1 MTVLQRTD
9 LTTSQKIQCAAAAV
23 AGQHAHGSKT
33 ALSERYEISR
43 PTVYAVGAA
52 AESVLRSHFESP
64 LLQGAAVDVRVDDAQ
79 LRRAVVALRVLA
91 PNAIRPIEDL
101 VPLLYPGVKVSY
113 GTIQQMLVEAEGR
126 AARFNAQVSL
136 GGVEA
141 GALDEM
147 FSQGEP
153 VLAGVDLDSG
163 YLFGLSLSATRDG
176 EAWAELLREGQAQGL
191 GLSVVVKD
199 AAKGIAAGVSE
210 VFPRAE
216 QRDDC
221 FHVLYEMHKVRRRL
235 ERRAYAAIE
244 REGEALGRLGKI
256 RAYDKERRRKAKRE
270 LSSARR
276 GCAEAIERFD
286 EFEAA
291 MDTLRGALECVDI
304 HTGELHRPEHVE
316 ALIEQ
321 VARRIESLG
330 VGKCTKLA
338 KYLRNRAPGLAL
350 AQKSVLP
357 RLEALAE
364 PWSAQAVSLA
374 CLCWYLVRALHK
386 RPARARHRA
395 LSRHLLAAYGALQDQ
410 TRRGERIAARG
421 CRGGAAPAPSRLECH
436 RGVQCGIT
444 PLSLRPQGRHS
455 GLSRPVPRLVQSAHA
470 ALGTAQG
477 DQRSPVPDRTAG
489 PRLAHAARLSALAD
503 TALIHGRCR
512 ALASLDTPD
521 PEHCVPRDRP
531 ARVCKDE
538 LPHFDRCLAV
548 HPYISG
554 LRFESS
560 TSRRCW
566 TKCRTRMAPSC
577 GPAAKSWTGIEQ
589 SSGLGLGAR
598 RRSDSA
604 V

>member
-52 AESVLRSHFESP
+52 AQSVLRSHFESP

-113 GTIQQMLVEAEGR
+113 GTIQHMLVEAEGR

-176 EAWAELLREGQAQGL
+176 EAWAGLLREGQAQGL

-221 FHVLYEMHKVRRRL
+221 FHVLYEMNKVRRRM

-256 RAYDKERRRKAKRE
+256 RAYDKERRHKAKRE

-286 EFEAA
+286 AFEAA
-291 MDTLRGALECVDI
+291 LDTLRGALECVDI
-304 HTGELHRPEHVE
+304 HTGELQKWTP
-316 ALIEQ
+316 
-321 VARRIESLG
+321 RIG
-330 VGKCTKLA
+330 QCGKW
-338 KYLRNRAPGLAL
+338 N
-350 AQKSVLP
+350 LP
-357 RLEALAE
+357 RV
-364 PWSAQAVSLA
+364 SGCQIAVSLVEVHRIRGA
-374 CLCWYLVRALHK
+374 SVQCAVTAPGVVEAEVAGETCPKLGGRFVGTQVHVLVL
-386 RPARARHRA
+386 
-395 LSRHLLAAYGALQDQ
+395 D
-410 TRRGERIAARG
+410 
-421 CRGGAAPAPSRLECH
+421 AAPQTLDEHVVHP
-436 RGVQCGIT
+436 
-444 PLSLRPQGRHS
+444 
-455 GLSRPVPRLVQSAHA
+455 
-470 ALGTAQG
+470 
-477 DQRSPVPDRTAG
+477 
-489 PRLAHAARLSALAD
+489 SALAIHAD
-503 TALIHGRCR
+503 RNGVAL
-512 ALASLDTPD
+512 
-521 PEHCVPRDRP
+521 EHVGERLTG
-531 ARVCKDE
+531 E
-538 LPHFDRCLAV
+538 L
-548 HPYISG
+548 
-554 LRFESS
+554 
-560 TSRRCW
+560 
-566 TKCRTRMAPSC
+566 
-577 GPAAKSWTGIEQ
+577 GPLVGIED
-589 SSGLGLGAR
+589 LR
-598 RRSDSA
+598 RFKA
-604 V
+604 L

>member
-33 ALSERYEISR
+33 ALSETYEISR

-52 AESVLRSHFESP
+52 AQSVLRSHFESP

-153 VLAGVDLDSG
+153 VLAGVDLDGG
-163 YLFGLSLSATRDG
+163 YLFGLSLSPTRDG

-199 AAKGIAAGVSE
+199 AARGIAAGVSE
-210 VFPRAE
+210 VFPHAE

-221 FHVLYEMHKVRRRL
+221 FHVLYEMNKARRRL

-244 REGEALGRLGKI
+244 REGEALGGLGKI
-256 RAYDKERRRKAKRE
+256 RAYDKERRRKAKRA

-276 GCAEAIERFD
+276 ECAEAIERFD

-291 MDTLRGALECVDI
+291 MDTLRGALECVDLE
-304 HTGELHRPEHVE
+304 TGELHRPEHVQ

-321 VARRIESLG
+321 AARRIESLG
-330 VGKCTKLA
+330 VGECAKLA

-374 CLCWYLVRALHK
+374 CICWYLVRAL
-386 RPARARHRA
+386 
-395 LSRHLLAAYGALQDQ
+395 SRHLLGAYGALHDQ
-410 TRRGERIAARG
+410 LGAASASLLEAVEAVLHQRHRASSAIEGFNATLRPYLYVHKGATQGFLDLFRAWFNLRTRRW
-421 CRGGAAPAPSRLECH
+421 
-436 RGVQCGIT
+436 
-444 PLSLRPQGRHS
+444 GRHK
-455 GLSRPVPRLVQSAHA
+455 GTSAHECLTGQRVHDWLTL
-470 ALGTAQG
+470 LGYPP
-477 DQRSPVPDRTAG
+477 SPT
-489 PRLAHAARLSALAD
+489 LN
-503 TALIHGRCR
+503 
-512 ALASLDTPD
+512 
-521 PEHCVPRDRP
+521 
-531 ARVCKDE
+531 
-538 LPHFDRCLAV
+538 
-548 HPYISG
+548 
-554 LRFESS
+554 
-560 TSRRCW
+560 
-566 TKCRTRMAPSC
+566 
-577 GPAAKSWTGIEQ
+577 
-589 SSGLGLGAR
+589 
-598 RRSDSA
+598 
-604 V
+604 

>member
-33 ALSERYEISR
+33 ALSETYEISR

-52 AESVLRSHFESP
+52 AESVLRSHFEAP

-221 FHVLYEMHKVRRRL
+221 FHVLYEMHKVRRRM
-235 ERRAYAAIE
+235 ERRAYAAID

-276 GCAEAIERFD
+276 GCAEAIGRFD
-286 EFEAA
+286 AFEAA
-291 MDTLRGALECVDI
+291 LDTLRGALECVDI
-304 HTGELHRPEHVE
+304 ATGELHRPEHMQ
-316 ALIEQ
+316 ALIEG

-330 VGKCTKLA
+330 VGKCAKLA
-338 KYLRNRAPGLAL
+338 KYLRNRAPGLVL
-350 AQKSVLP
+350 AGGHV
-357 RLEALAE
+357 
-364 PWSAQAVSLA
+364 WSTGMVYDIPIILFAVDIIS
-374 CLCWYLVRALHK
+374 K
-386 RPARARHRA
+386 
-395 LSRHLLAAYGALQDQ
+395 
-410 TRRGERIAARG
+410 
-421 CRGGAAPAPSRLECH
+421 
-436 RGVQCGIT
+436 
-444 PLSLRPQGRHS
+444 
-455 GLSRPVPRLVQSAHA
+455 
-470 ALGTAQG
+470 
-477 DQRSPVPDRTAG
+477 AG
-489 PRLAHAARLSALAD
+489 PQPW
-503 TALIHGRCR
+503 
-512 ALASLDTPD
+512 TPGGLTGQ
-521 PEHCVPRDRP
+521 
-531 ARVCKDE
+531 RVHDWLTLLGC
-538 LPHFDRCLAV
+538 P
-548 HPYISG
+548 
-554 LRFESS
+554 
-560 TSRRCW
+560 
-566 TKCRTRMAPSC
+566 PS
-577 GPAAKSWTGIEQ
+577 PT
-589 SSGLGLGAR
+589 LH
-598 RRSDSA
+598 
-604 V
+604 

>member
-9 LTTSQKIQCAAAAV
+9 LTTSQKVQFAAAAV

-33 ALSERYEISR
+33 ALSETYEISR

-113 GTIQQMLVEAEGR
+113 GTIQQMLVEAEAR
-126 AARFNAQVSL
+126 AARFNAQASL

-176 EAWAELLREGQAQGL
+176 EAWAELLREGQCQGL
-191 GLSVVVKD
+191 ELSVVVKD

-210 VFPRAE
+210 VFPQAE

-221 FHVLYEMHKVRRRL
+221 FHVLYEMNKVRRRL

-256 RAYDKERRRKAKRE
+256 RAHDKVRRRKAKRE
-270 LSSARR
+270 LSSVRR
-276 GCAEAIERFD
+276 ECAEAIERFD

-304 HTGELHRPEHVE
+304 NTGELHRPEHVQ
-316 ALIEQ
+316 ALIEG
-321 VARRIESLG
+321 VAQRIESLA
-330 VGKCTKLA
+330 VGECAKLA
-338 KYLRNRAPGLAL
+338 KYLRNRAPGLVL

-395 LSRHLLAAYGALQDQ
+395 LSRHLLAAYGALQD
-410 TRRGERIAARG
+410 RL
-421 CRGGAAPAPSRLECH
+421 GAASASLLEAVEAVLHQRH
-436 RGVQCGIT
+436 RASSAIEGFNAA
-444 PLSLRPQGRHS
+444 LRPYLYVHKGATQ
-455 GLSRPVPRLVQSAHA
+455 GLSRPVPCLVQSAHA

-477 DQRSPVPDRTAG
+477 DQCSRVPDRTAG

-512 ALASLDTPD
+512 ARALLGHPPTPSTACLGTG
-521 PEHCVPRDRP
+521 PT
-531 ARVCKDE
+531 RVCKDE
-538 LPHFDRCLAV
+538 SPHFDRCRDA
-548 HPYISG
+548 Y
-554 LRFESS
+554 
-560 TSRRCW
+560 TRR
-566 TKCRTRMAPSC
+566 
-577 GPAAKSWTGIEQ
+577 
-589 SSGLGLGAR
+589 
-598 RRSDSA
+598 
-604 V
+604 

>member
-52 AESVLRSHFESP
+52 AESVLRSHFETP

-176 EAWAELLREGQAQGL
+176 EAWAGLLREGQAQGL

-199 AAKGIAAGVSE
+199 AARGIAAGVSE
-210 VFPRAE
+210 VFPHAE

-235 ERRAYAAIE
+235 ERRAYAAID

-256 RAYDKERRRKAKRE
+256 RAYDKARRCKAKRA
-270 LSSARR
+270 LRRARR
-276 GCAEAIERFD
+276 ECAEAIERFD

-304 HTGELHRPEHVE
+304 ATGELHRPEHVQ
-316 ALIEQ
+316 ALIEG
-321 VARRIESLG
+321 VALRIESLG
-330 VGKCTKLA
+330 VGECAKLA

-364 PWSAQAVSLA
+364 RWSAQAVSLG
-374 CLCWYLVRALHK
+374 CICWYLVRELHK
-386 RPARARHRA
+386 RPAHARRRA
-395 LSRHLLAAYGALQDQ
+395 LSRHLLGAYGALQDRLGPESASLLDAIEEVLHQ
-410 TRRGERIAARG
+410 RHRASSAIEGFNAALRPYLYVHKGATQGFLDLFRAWFNLRTRRW
-421 CRGGAAPAPSRLECH
+421 
-436 RGVQCGIT
+436 
-444 PLSLRPQGRHS
+444 GRHK
-455 GLSRPVPRLVQSAHA
+455 GTSAHECLTGQRVHDWLTL
-470 ALGTAQG
+470 LGCPP
-477 DQRSPVPDRTAG
+477 SPT
-489 PRLAHAARLSALAD
+489 LH
-503 TALIHGRCR
+503 
-512 ALASLDTPD
+512 
-521 PEHCVPRDRP
+521 
-531 ARVCKDE
+531 
-538 LPHFDRCLAV
+538 
-548 HPYISG
+548 
-554 LRFESS
+554 
-560 TSRRCW
+560 
-566 TKCRTRMAPSC
+566 
-577 GPAAKSWTGIEQ
+577 
-589 SSGLGLGAR
+589 
-598 RRSDSA
+598 
-604 V
+604 

>member
-1 MTVLQRTD
+1 MTVLQRTG

-23 AGQHAHGSKT
+23 AGRHAHGSKT
-33 ALSERYEISR
+33 ALSETYEISR

-52 AESVLRSHFESP
+52 AESVLRSHFETP
-64 LLQGAAVDVRVDDAQ
+64 LLQGVAVDVRVDDAQ

-176 EAWAELLREGQAQGL
+176 EAWAGLLREGQAQGL

-199 AAKGIAAGVSE
+199 AARGIAAGVSE
-210 VFPRAE
+210 VFPHAE

-221 FHVLYEMHKVRRRL
+221 FHVLYEMNKARRRL

-256 RAYDKERRRKAKRE
+256 RACDKARRRKAKHALRR
-270 LSSARR
+270 ARR
-276 GCAEAIERFD
+276 ECAEAIGRFD
-286 EFEAA
+286 AFEAA

-304 HTGELHRPEHVE
+304 HTGELHRPEHVQ
-316 ALIEQ
+316 ALIEG
-321 VARRIESLG
+321 VAGRIESLA
-330 VGKCTKLA
+330 VGECAKLA
-338 KYLRNRAPGLAL
+338 KYLRNRAPGLVL

-374 CLCWYLVRALHK
+374 CSWYLVRALHK

-395 LSRHLLAAYGALQDQ
+395 LYRHLLAAYGALQDRLGAASASLLEAVEAVLHQ
-410 TRRGERIAARG
+410 RHRASSAIEGFNAALRPYLYVHKGATQGFLALFRAWFNLRTRRW
-421 CRGGAAPAPSRLECH
+421 
-436 RGVQCGIT
+436 
-444 PLSLRPQGRHS
+444 GRHK
-455 GLSRPVPRLVQSAHA
+455 RTSAHECLTGQRVHDWLTL
-470 ALGTAQG
+470 LGYPP
-477 DQRSPVPDRTAG
+477 SPT
-489 PRLAHAARLSALAD
+489 LH
-503 TALIHGRCR
+503 
-512 ALASLDTPD
+512 
-521 PEHCVPRDRP
+521 
-531 ARVCKDE
+531 
-538 LPHFDRCLAV
+538 
-548 HPYISG
+548 
-554 LRFESS
+554 
-560 TSRRCW
+560 
-566 TKCRTRMAPSC
+566 
-577 GPAAKSWTGIEQ
+577 
-589 SSGLGLGAR
+589 
-598 RRSDSA
+598 
-604 V
+604 